1 MTATDFIQCAFVG
14 VLIAASSGI
23 YCFIRGRAYGWQEG
37 FFEREAAERRKRD
50 HLGRFKPQKS

>member
-1 MTATDFIQCAFVG
+1 MSTQNIISAALVAGFISVVAFVYG
-14 VLIAASSGI
+14 YV
-23 YCFIRGRAYGWQEG
+23 RGRAYGWQEG